1 MQQRIEHE
9 FDAYDNEVLDG
20 LSAGLYRF
28 ANMIGIV
35 GIALLGLG
43 IAAMVTG
50 RYLSPLAGPAIIV
63 FGLLAIVGGVLFHT
77 PMNTLSRISRSRR
90 SDTTKRMEVLKGL
103 DTAHARFRAR
113 IAVFALARLA
123 TGLLVHHSRG
133 GT

>member
-77 PMNTLSRISRSRR
+77 PMNTLSRISRSRG
-90 SDTTKRMEVLKGL
+90 SDITKLMEVLKGL
-103 DTAHARFRAR
+103 DTAHGMFRAL
-113 IAVFALARLA
+113 IAVFVVARLA
-123 TGLLVHHSRG
+123 SLLLVHH
-133 GT
+133 